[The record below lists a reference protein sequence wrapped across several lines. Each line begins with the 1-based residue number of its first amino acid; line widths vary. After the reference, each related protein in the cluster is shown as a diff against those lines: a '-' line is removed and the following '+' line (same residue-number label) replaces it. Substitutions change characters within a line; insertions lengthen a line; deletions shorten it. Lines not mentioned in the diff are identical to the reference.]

1 MYDKLQETIMKEN
14 AAWIAARPDIPGKE
28 DAMRNIELYIKIFKH
43 KLHTCAK
50 AWELREKRR
59 GFVPVI
65 VKDGRSDIPY
75 VEYDK
80 MLVHGELPL
89 GEYIYFIRTWIGW
102 LNIDTIDKPTF
113 VSFKNIEPPIGA
125 LMSEVDEQNKD
136 EDGFLHV
143 TYGGEG
149 KAHGTINHE
158 Q

>member
-28 DAMRNIELYIKIFKH
+28 DAMRNIE
-43 KLHTCAK
+43 
-50 AWELREKRR
+50 
-59 GFVPVI
+59 
-65 VKDGRSDIPY
+65 
-75 VEYDK
+75 

-89 GEYIYFIRTWIGW
+89 GEYIYFIRAWIGW
-102 LNIDTIDKPTF
+102 LNIDTIDKPIF